1 MTDNKISKIDAV
13 IKKVDE
19 LHVRALDTT
28 NLKADYNAYKLNDIE
43 ITKQMNIKIETL
55 NSQVLTLT
63 NQYTKMITVIESLK
77 EDIKKINLDMYD

>member
-43 ITKQMNIKIETL
+43 ITKQMNTKIETL
-55 NSQVLTLT
+55 
-63 NQYTKMITVIESLK
+63 K
-77 EDIKKINLDMYD
+77 